1 MLTIRSGP
9 RGAEKGSGAAERC
22 ARQILEVVPR
32 AMRLLREEMRSGIGL
47 GLSVPQFRL
56 LAFLDRSPGASLSAV
71 SAFIGIA
78 GPTASTMVERLVR
91 RGLVRR
97 GEDPRERRRVMLEL
111 TRAGAVLLERAR
123 TRARGRMAER
133 LSALTGA
140 ELAALQGGLELL
152 ARALPAPA
160 HPGGRP

>member
-1 MLTIRSGP
+1 MLTMRPGP
-9 RGAEKGSGAAERC
+9 HRAERAAGGAERC

-47 GLSVPQFRL
+47 GLSVPQFRA
-56 LAFLDRSPGASLSAV
+56 LAFLDRSPGASLSAAA
-71 SAFIGIA
+71 AFLGVA

-91 RGLVRR
+91 RGLVQR
-97 GEDPRERRRVMLEL
+97 GDDPRERRRVRLEL

-123 TRARGRMAER
+123 SRARASMAER
-133 LSALTGA
+133 LSALDGA
-140 ELAALQGGLELL
+140 ELSALSGGLELL

-160 HPGGRP
+160 DRGGRP